1 MVGCGRRKGEK
12 KNALMG
18 LGLIGPKWPKIDN
31 ENTTNFSEKFK
42 IAHVI
47 GTHKLRNLNI
57 IFESNINS

>member
-18 LGLIGPKWPKIDN
+18 LGLIGPKWPKIDH

-42 IAHVI
+42 IAHDI
-47 GTHKLRNLNI
+47 GKRKLRNLNI